1 MSEQQS
7 PTGQP
12 GQGSQGAQGG
22 QAEEQQVVVVGPDGR
37 PIGTMPASAA
47 MAMVSQGQAPSEG
60 TTGDSDD
67 ERHLT
72 ELVEQPAKVVRRKGL
87 SYSDNF
93 KFNRTAPWTH

>member
-12 GQGSQGAQGG
+12 GHGAQGG

-47 MAMVSQGQAPSEG
+47 MAA
-60 TTGDSDD
+60 
-67 ERHLT
+67 
-72 ELVEQPAKVVRRKGL
+72 
-87 SYSDNF
+87 
-93 KFNRTAPWTH
+93 